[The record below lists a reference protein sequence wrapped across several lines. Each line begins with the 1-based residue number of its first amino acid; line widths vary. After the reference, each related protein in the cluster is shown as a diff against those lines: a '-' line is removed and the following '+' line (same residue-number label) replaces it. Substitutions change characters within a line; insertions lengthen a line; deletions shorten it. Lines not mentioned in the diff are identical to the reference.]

1 MNTLL
6 RFVLSLLV
14 LIVSCKGSENSS
26 TLINFNNKEITQG
39 IAGKVLWREGDH
51 MPGPGNTPR
60 SAGVA
65 KEVLI
70 YELTK
75 TDQTVQNGQFFKDLK
90 TDLVQKV
97 TSDANGNFQVS
108 LSPGTYS
115 VFTNEA
121 DGYFA
126 NIFDAEDNIFPIT
139 VDSGRVTRISIV
151 VDYKAVY

>member
-6 RFVLSLLV
+6 KLLLSLSV
-14 LIVSCKGSENSS
+14 LIVSCKGSEKST
-26 TLINFNNKEITQG
+26 TLINFNNKEIEQG

-60 SAGVA
+60 SVGVV

-75 TDQTVQNGQFFKDLK
+75 TNQAVQNGQFFTDLK
-90 TDLVQKV
+90 TDMVQKV
-97 TSDANGNFQVS
+97 TSDTNGNFQVS
-108 LSPGTYS
+108 LNPGTYS
-115 VFTNEA
+115 IFTKEA

-126 NIFDAEDNIFPIT
+126 NIFDSEDNIFPIT
-139 VDSGRVTRISIV
+139 VDSGRVTRVSIV